1 MIPSAPYIAEL
12 ADATR
17 AIISCRDFCGDE
29 AQTLKDWESKNRRL
43 TDTERRIVRA
53 NADKEWGKWQKVA
66 GVTKPI
72 SAAERAKI
80 SRDLS
85 DE

>member
-1 MIPSAPYIAEL
+1 MIPSAAYIAQL

-29 AQTLKDWESKNRRL
+29 AQTLKDWEAENRRL

-53 NADKEWGKWQKVA
+53 NADKEWGKWQKAA

-72 SAAERAKI
+72 GISERAKI
-80 SRDLS
+80 NRILS
-85 DE
+85 ND